1 MQPPPQQ
8 QPAPTQNVPP
18 NPQQLKLQ
26 MAALVNQ
33 RNALAKQN
41 ALQAMPLLQQLAA
54 RSKAAMP
61 AATAPP
67 ATPVAPAV
75 LPQQA
80 TTPPQA
86 PVAPPQAPP
95 VAQASPVTTPTLPV
109 PPPITA
115 AQAAA
120 GADPGIIPGG
130 IRASATA
137 KIVKKDGQVTET
149 PQAPTPE
156 ASPAEAGPQRPAE
169 PVEVP
174 APDKGVLLHT
184 KVNGAD
190 REIAANATAEFA
202 KTNAPQATLSRYQ
215 SSTEQ
220 KQARIR
226 DRLLQA
232 SKDQDFQAENM
243 DLMQHMDAIRH
254 VRSRSALEAHITD
267 ASPETQAFLKRYFG
281 PKWAKT
287 VWNKK

>member
-1 MQPPPQQ
+1 MNGLRK
-8 QPAPTQNVPP
+8 A
-18 NPQQLKLQ
+18 
-26 MAALVNQ
+26 
-33 RNALAKQN
+33 
-41 ALQAMPLLQQLAA
+41 QAMREAQPT
-54 RSKAAMP
+54 P
-61 AATAPP
+61 
-67 ATPVAPAV
+67 PVAPA
-75 LPQQA
+75 
-80 TTPPQA
+80 
-86 PVAPPQAPP
+86 APPAAPP
-95 VAQASPVTTPTLPV
+95 AINPLALPRSITQPAQNLTAGYDNTQAMQSAADPLAKYYEAVKANDV
-109 PPPITA
+109 MDRQGDA
-115 AQAAA
+115 AQARDAA
-120 GADPGIIPGG
+120 GLTSARRALEKLQAEADPGVTPEG
-130 IRASATA
+130 IRARATA

-169 PVEVP
+169 PPVEQPVVEAP
-174 APDKGVLLHT
+174 APEKGVLLHT

>member
-1 MQPPPQQ
+1 VEQP
-8 QPAPTQNVPP
+8 V
-18 NPQQLKLQ
+18 
-26 MAALVNQ
+26 VE
-33 RNALAKQN
+33 
-41 ALQAMPLLQQLAA
+41 
-54 RSKAAMP
+54 
-61 AATAPP
+61 
-67 ATPVAPAV
+67 
-75 LPQQA
+75 
-80 TTPPQA
+80 A
-86 PVAPPQAPP
+86 PV
-95 VAQASPVTTPTLPV
+95 
-109 PPPITA
+109 
-115 AQAAA
+115 
-120 GADPGIIPGG
+120 
-130 IRASATA
+130 
-137 KIVKKDGQVTET
+137 
-149 PQAPTPE
+149 
-156 ASPAEAGPQRPAE
+156 
-169 PVEVP
+169 
-174 APDKGVLLHT
+174 PDKGILIHT